1 MKLFIYFLISLC
13 IFSCQQNEQ
22 DKTYHQTE
30 SLQETIRKINEK
42 NLKDS
47 LSRAFCNCLV
57 EDSLTNEVRLEKIEA
72 LLKRNVNINT
82 PCEYSKS
89 LTYKSVGNLL
99 QNMGASVSNFLLRT
113 HISKNSSQKTIRYSY
128 PPIILFAENTDMVHT
143 FIERGADAH
152 LKTKDAMS
160 LGQIWASETG
170 AIEKLQLLEDW
181 GVNLSK
187 TQIGKIDK
195 KTLAFLIGK
204 GAKVENIDKT
214 AFFESKDYKHFI
226 EKYKIPLQ
234 DCSCEEFNEIVR
246 EKPFNHLNY
255 QKAKIVLDAGMSIE
269 CVDVSL
275 LENLIDKRFVHQ
287 GVGSRA
293 KHAEETQKKWLKLLQ
308 KYKINWNQCGTF
320 NKSILVRAISARQVN
335 VVRFLLDNGATTNF
349 KCVYKDKHNRTAL
362 EAAQSQVELWKDKNW
377 KKGLEQSEKIL
388 KMVEEASAK

>member
-1 MKLFIYFLISLC
+1 MKPLVYFLICTFL
-13 IFSCQQNEQ
+13 FACQQNKENNLR
-22 DKTYHQTE
+22 DGAE

-47 LSRAFCNCLV
+47 LSRAFCNCLI
-57 EDSLTNEVRLEKIEA
+57 EDSLTNEVRLKKIDA
-72 LLKRNVNINT
+72 LLKRKVNINT

-89 LTYKSVGNLL
+89 VTYKSAGNLL
-99 QNMGASVSNFLLRT
+99 QNVGASLSNFLLRT
-113 HISKNSSQKTIRYSY
+113 HISKKSSQKTVRYSY
-128 PPIILFAENTDMVHT
+128 PPVILFAQNTDMVQA

-160 LGQIWASETG
+160 LGQIWAVEG
-170 AIEKLQLLEDW
+170 LGKVELLDDW
-181 GVNLSK
+181 GVDMSK
-187 TQIGKIDK
+187 TQIGKVDA
-195 KTLAFLIGK
+195 KTLAFLIDK

-234 DCSCEEFNEIVR
+234 DCSCEEFNKIVR

-255 QKAKIVLDAGMSIE
+255 QKAKIVLDAEVSIE

-293 KHAEETQKKWLKLLQ
+293 KHAEETQKKWLELLQ
-308 KYKINWNQCGTF
+308 KYKVNWNQCGTF
-320 NKSILVRAISARQVN
+320 NKSILVKAISARQVN
-335 VVRFLLDNGATTNF
+335 VVRFLLDNGATPNF
-349 KCVYKDKHNRTAL
+349 KCVYKDKHNTTAL
-362 EAAQSQVELWKDKNW
+362 EAAKGQVELWKDKNW
-377 KKGLEQSEKIL
+377 KKGLDQSEKIL
-388 KMVEEASAK
+388 KMVEEVSAK